1 MRALRLACAGNDRQA
16 AADALLDLGRAEWP
30 DDPPGGLGALAAR
43 LEAGGTEVSVLNRS
57 LYGSGGSDW
66 QGNALWSVLGRGL
79 QPKRGKALGEGDGLD
94 ALYPRK
100 LSKN

>member
-1 MRALRLACAGNDRQA
+1 MRALRLACVSNDRQA

-30 DDPPGGLGALAAR
+30 DDPPRGLGALAAR
-43 LEAGGTEVSVLNRS
+43 LAAGGKEVSALHRS
-57 LYGSGGSDW
+57 LYGSVGSDW

-79 QPKRGKALGEGDGLD
+79 QPKRGNAQSDGDGLD